1 MLLPALEREPV
12 DEENQTIERVM
23 LQTRLVDGLDLSWL
37 KGNGYGSAEA
47 ISTLLAEELIDD
59 KAVFASYVKLTLK
72 GRLLADYV
80 VRKLLD

>member
-1 MLLPALEREPV
+1 
-12 DEENQTIERVM
+12 M

-37 KGNGYGSAEA
+37 KSKGFGSAEA
-47 ISTLLAEELIDD
+47 ISTLLAEELIDG
-59 KAVFASYVKLTLK
+59 KAVFGQSLKLTMK